1 MCFVFLFW
9 FVNTLLTNASVEPF
23 FFVTQVSWIR
33 KKDGHLLT
41 VDTDTFIGDGRF
53 QVRHPVHSDTWT
65 LHLRGARATDAGVY
79 ECQVSSEPKMSLF
92 YQVNVVGQ

>member
-1 MCFVFLFW
+1 MK
-9 FVNTLLTNASVEPF
+9 
-23 FFVTQVSWIR
+23 VSWIR

-92 YQVNVVGQ
+92 YQVNVVGQLILFWKK

>member
-1 MCFVFLFW
+1 MRNVLMR
-9 FVNTLLTNASVEPF
+9 LF
-23 FFVTQVSWIR
+23 FFCMKVSWIR